1 MYYLGLGYHLF
12 LKGHI
17 LQGFLG
23 GSVIKNPAANAGD
36 VGLILWL
43 RRSPGE
49 EWQPTPSFLP
59 GKFHR
64 QRRLGATIHGFIRVA
79 HNLETKQQQHI
90 LHSLIVVT

>member
-23 GSVIKNPAANAGD
+23 GSVIRNPAANAGD

-43 RRSPGE
+43 GRSPGE
-49 EWQPTPSFLP
+49 ESGNPLHYSFLEN
-59 GKFHR
+59 
-64 QRRLGATIHGFIRVA
+64 FIDR
-79 HNLETKQQQHI
+79 EG
-90 LHSLIVVT
+90 